1 MGIDNSVSVKICDAE
16 TGEALNQFDSMAK
29 CSRSIGVNVKMIR
42 NRISGHTK
50 TRKLFSPTLNKFLI
64 VRIN

>member
-1 MGIDNSVSVKICDAE
+1 MGINNSVSVKICDAE
-16 TGEALNQFDSMAK
+16 TGEAIKQFDSMAK
-29 CSRSIGVNVKMIR
+29 CSRSIGVKAKMIQ

-64 VRIN
+64 VRVG